1 MSANDLKSKAYEIY
15 QQSLVDD
22 YTKYN
27 LDARLVNV
35 PYLFTMEP
43 SFYQSRNISSV
54 EDLALMD
61 SDEIKEL
68 FRDYLS
74 DDEQISQDQAD
85 EIVLW
90 SRGTLID

>member
-1 MSANDLKSKAYEIY
+1 
-15 QQSLVDD
+15 
-22 YTKYN
+22 
-27 LDARLVNV
+27 
-35 PYLFTMEP
+35 
-43 SFYQSRNISSV
+43 
-54 EDLALMD
+54 MD